1 MTTTVRTSLEGAL
14 GPRALAAA
22 IFAMAVGGFAI
33 GTTEFAT
40 MGLLPQIAGS
50 FDATIPQAGY
60 LVTTYALGVVV
71 GAPAIVLALP
81 RAPRTGM
88 LAGLAL
94 ALALGNALSALA
106 PTLPTALVAR
116 FLAGVPH
123 GAYFGIA
130 ALVASAISPPQR
142 RARSVSLVMVG
153 LTVATML
160 GVPVSTALGQSLGW
174 RSAYWL
180 VTVVA
185 LIAFVAIWRWVPPVA
200 VRAGATARRELSALR
215 SGQLWFAVA
224 TGAVGFGGMFAVY
237 SYITP
242 TMTEVAGVAE
252 TDVPWVLAVFGVGMT
267 LGTLLGGRIAD
278 RSLFG
283 AIFGGLAAMAVT
295 LTAFALG
302 AKSPAPAIVLVLL
315 VAVAS
320 QLIGPAL
327 QTRLLDVS
335 RQGPSLGAALHHSA
349 LNIGNALGAWI
360 GGVVIAAGYSYLAPA
375 WAGVALA
382 LAGVAVAGL
391 ARFLEHRGGA
401 PGPSDMIG

>member
-1 MTTTVRTSLEGAL
+1 MTLTRSASLEGAL

-40 MGLLPQIAGS
+40 MGLLPRIAES

-60 LVTTYALGVVV
+60 LVSAYALGVVV

-81 RAPRTGM
+81 RAPRTGL

-94 ALALGNALSALA
+94 ALALGNGLSALA
-106 PTLPTALVAR
+106 PTLPTELAAR
-116 FLAGVPH
+116 FLAGLPH

-160 GVPVSTALGQSLGW
+160 GVPISTALGQGLGW

-180 VTVVA
+180 VTAVA
-185 LIAFVAIWRWVPPVA
+185 VLAFLAIWRWVPPVA
-200 VRAGATARRELSALR
+200 VRPGASARRELSALR
-215 SGQLWFAVA
+215 SSQLWLAVA

-242 TMTEVAGVAE
+242 SMTQVAGISE

-267 LGTLLGGRIAD
+267 LGTLLGGRVAD

-295 LTAFALG
+295 LAAFALWATG
-302 AKSPAPAIVLVLL
+302 PVPAILLVLL

-349 LNIGNALGAWI
+349 LNIGNALGAWV

-382 LAGVAVAGL
+382 LAGLAVAGF
-391 ARFLEHRGGA
+391 ARLLERRAGP